1 MSRQKSYRYFAAD
14 FETTVYKGQTF
25 TEVWASAF
33 CELETEDVKI
43 FGSIDETFDY
53 FSKLNG
59 NIVLYYHNL
68 KFDGAFWLSYLI
80 YKLQY
85 KQAVIQFSSD
95 ENDITFEHTD
105 DMENKTFKYLISEM
119 GQWYT
124 ITIKVNDKLIE
135 IRDSLKLLPFTLRE
149 IGESF
154 KTKHQKLEMEYEGLR
169 YANCEITDEEKEYI
183 RNDVL
188 VLKEA
193 LEIMFKDG
201 HKKLTIGGCCLDE
214 FKCMYSSE
222 WDTLFPNVYDMKLDS
237 LEYGS
242 KNVDEYIRRSYKG
255 GWCYVVK
262 GKENKIYENGI
273 TADVNSLY
281 PSMMHSESGNKYP
294 IGKPTFWKGNYI
306 PDEAQDEYHYYFLRI
321 KTRFYLKENKLPCI
335 QIKGDFRYRGTEW
348 LSTSDIYH
356 SDGKYCNSFIDFDGR
371 IEEAYVVLTVTET
384 DYKLIQ
390 EQYQLIDTEILD
402 GCYFFAEVGIFDT
415 YIDKYKKIKLEES
428 GAKKQ
433 EAKLFLN
440 NLYGRM
446 AISADSSFKYA
457 YLREDFSLG
466 FLNVAEYNKKT
477 CYIPIGSAITSYAR
491 NFTIRAA
498 QLNYYGVN
506 KRGFIYA
513 DTDSIHCDLT
523 ADEVK
528 GIKVDAKNFCCWKL
542 EAYWDKAI
550 FARQKSYIEHVI
562 AKDQEYLP
570 YNKQFYNIKC
580 AGMSEECKKLLN
592 WSLDGVKEKDKKD
605 YDKLSDSKK
614 KFVDTKRKMTD
625 FKSGLKIEGKLVPKM
640 IQGGVILVETEFTM
654 R

>member
-14 FETTVYKGQTF
+14 FETTVYKGQTY

-33 CELETEDVKI
+33 CELNTDDVKI
-43 FGSIDETFDY
+43 FGSIDETYDY

-59 NIVLYYHNL
+59 NIILYYHNL
-68 KFDGAFWLSYLI
+68 KFDGAFWLSFLI

-85 KQAVIQFSSD
+85 KQAVIQLSKD
-95 ENDITFEHTD
+95 ENDIVFEHTD
-105 DMENKTFKYLISEM
+105 DMANKTFKYLISEM

-124 ITIKVNDKLIE
+124 IIIKVNDKIIE
-135 IRDSLKLLPFTLRE
+135 IRDSLKLLPFSLKS

-154 KTKHQKLEMEYEGLR
+154 GTKHKKLEMEYEGLR
-169 YANCEITDEEKEYI
+169 YANCAITDEEKEYI
-183 RNDVL
+183 KNDVL

-193 LEIMFKDG
+193 LEIMFRDG
-201 HKKLTIGGCCLDE
+201 HNRLTIGGCCLSE
-214 FKCMYSSE
+214 FKKQYDKD
-222 WDTLFPNVYDMKLDS
+222 WDVLFPNVHDMPLDS
-237 LEYGS
+237 LVFGS

-255 GWCYVVK
+255 GWCFVVK
-262 GKENKIYENGI
+262 GKENKIYDNGV

-294 IGKPTFWKGNYI
+294 VGKPIFWVGNYI
-306 PDEAQDEYHYYFLRI
+306 PEQAQDDNSFYFVRI
-321 KTRFYLKENKLPCI
+321 KTRFYILENKLPCI

-348 LSTSDIYH
+348 LTTSDIYN
-356 SDGKYCNSFIDFDGR
+356 SKTGKYCNSFIDFDGNE
-371 IEEAYVVLTVTET
+371 EEAYVVLTLTEI

-390 EQYQLIDTEILD
+390 EQYKLIDCEILD
-402 GCYFFAEVGIFDT
+402 GCYFEAEYGIFDR
-415 YIDKYKKIKLEES
+415 YIDKYKKIKLEQV
-428 GAKKQ
+428 GAQ
-433 EAKLFLN
+433 REEAKLFLN

-446 AISADSSFKYA
+446 AISADSSFKYS

-466 FLNVAEYNKKT
+466 FINIPEYKKQT
-477 CYIPIGSAITSYAR
+477 CYIPVGSAITSYAR

-498 QLNYYGVN
+498 QQNYHGVN

-513 DTDSIHCDLT
+513 DTDSIHCDIS
-523 ADEVK
+523 ADELK
-528 GIKVDAKNFCCWKL
+528 GIKVDSKNFCCWKL

-562 AKDQEYLP
+562 AKNQKYLP
-570 YNKQFYNIKC
+570 YNEQYYNIKC
-580 AGMSEECKKLLN
+580 AGMSEECKKLLE
-592 WSLDGVKEKDKKD
+592 WSIDGIKDMKE
-605 YDKLSDSKK
+605 YEKLSDSKK
-614 KFVDTKRKMTD
+614 AFVNKKRKLED

-640 IQGGVILVETEFTM
+640 IKGGVILVETEFTM